1 MDKKDP
7 EENRVE
13 SLEIPSPIK
22 AIYTE
27 ACENNRIL
35 AESVSLPSDWRS
47 ATLLVQGR
55 GKDVINRIAQLSL
68 VRAHD

>member
-1 MDKKDP
+1 MDKKRW
-7 EENRVE
+7 EENLVE

-35 AESVSLPSDWRS
+35 AESLSLPSDWRS
-47 ATLLVQGR
+47 ATLLAR
-55 GKDVINRIAQLSL
+55 PGKGCN
-68 VRAHD
+68 